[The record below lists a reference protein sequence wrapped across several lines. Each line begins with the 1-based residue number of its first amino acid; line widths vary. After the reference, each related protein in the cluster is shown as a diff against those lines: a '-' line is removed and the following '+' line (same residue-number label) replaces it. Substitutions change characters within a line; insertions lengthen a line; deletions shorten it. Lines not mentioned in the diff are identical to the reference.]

1 MGKFVELMGSQ
12 MHSIMVI
19 AAGLSLLGAGLIV
32 ARMIDAKRY
41 DTMVAAAKAFIPVWC
56 ILSLI
61 NLWVGVAK
69 AGYPLSAEA
78 PIFLVVFG
86 IPAVVA
92 FLTWRKLSG
101 LAGTSHQ

>member
-1 MGKFVELMGSQ
+1 

-19 AAGLSLLGAGLIV
+19 TAGLALLGVGLV
-32 ARMIDAKRY
+32 LARMIDAKRY
-41 DTMVAAAKAFIPVWC
+41 DTMAAAAKAFIPVWC
-56 ILSLI
+56 VLSLI

-86 IPAVVA
+86 VPAALA
-92 FLTWRKLSG
+92 FFAWHKLSG
-101 LAGTSHQ
+101 RNGTSHN